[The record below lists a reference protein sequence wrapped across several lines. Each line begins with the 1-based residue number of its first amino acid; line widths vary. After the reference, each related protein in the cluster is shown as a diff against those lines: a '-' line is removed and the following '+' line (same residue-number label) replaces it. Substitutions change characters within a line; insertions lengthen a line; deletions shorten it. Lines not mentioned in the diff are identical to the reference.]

1 MLTGLP
7 QSYKNMFK
15 DVEPKEGKHL
25 KETADDEQFYKTMDG
40 TFYVP
45 PIAYLKNNLPEL
57 MTLQEAFE
65 SYYNSENETP
75 EEWDL
80 NNVNKRLYSSTRDII
95 KLVRYLNKQ
104 EEIAVDIE
112 TTGFSFFDDEML
124 LLVLSWGYDD
134 VAIIDNFSPAV
145 ISYLQQLFLNEEIT
159 FIWHNGKFDTSR
171 LKAFFDLD
179 ARVDEDTMLMHYIGF
194 NENRGTHG
202 LGYLAMLHLQAPNW
216 EKDLDKIKRQE
227 TKGRKIK
234 LAEFNYGMFPKEDLV
249 HYGYYDGLATYRLY
263 KHFKEQF
270 PEERI
275 FIYKKL
281 VEASNYLADI
291 ELKGVYADQEMIS
304 KLDKELTVEYGDLQR
319 ELDDFTAHLWDIEA
333 YKRDRGAQSVSEQ
346 FNPNSPQQLK
356 WILGQM
362 GHIVDDTSEKTLQKI
377 DSEFAR
383 TLLKLRRNNKYRR
396 TYVNGLRKSVDS
408 DGRIHTNY
416 NLHGTVT
423 GRLSSSNP
431 NLQNIPRDKTIK
443 NIFRATPGTM
453 FTEADYSQAEL
464 RVLAVLADDP
474 WLQNVY
480 KEGKDLHSEIAIQFY
495 GEDFTSED
503 RVKAKMVNFGIA
515 YGSGAN
521 TMSENLGIP
530 KHEAQRLLD
539 DWYRPMPN
547 VRKYFDDK
555 IKTAFEQKISTTPF
569 GRRRNFILTSKN
581 KFAVRNEAMNTTI
594 QGTASDLTLFS
605 LTEIQK
611 ELTERNLG
619 SVVLTVHDSIIA
631 EHDPKYADEVAE
643 VMVRHMEEVPKKYL
657 KTDVPF
663 KADIDTGE
671 LWGEID

>member
-1 MLTGLP
+1 MLSGLST
-7 QSYKNMFK
+7 QYKNMFK
-15 DVEPKEGKHL
+15 DVAPKEGKHL
-25 KETADDEQFYKTMDG
+25 KETADDEQFYKTMG
-40 TFYVP
+40 GVFYVP
-45 PIAYLKNNLPEL
+45 PIAYLKNNLSEL
-57 MTLQEAFE
+57 MTLQEVFE
-65 SYYNSENETP
+65 SYYNSENVTP

-80 NNVNKRLYSSTRDII
+80 NNVNKKLYSSTRDII
-95 KLVRYLNKQ
+95 KLIRFLDKQ

-112 TTGFSFFDDEML
+112 TTGFSFFDDEL
-124 LLVLSWGYDD
+124 LLVVLCWGPND
-134 VAIIDNFSPAV
+134 VAVIDNFSPAV
-145 ISYLQQLFLNEEIT
+145 ISYLQALFNNKDIT
-159 FIWHNGKFDTSR
+159 FIWQNGKFDISR
-171 LKAFFDLD
+171 LKAFSNLD
-179 ARVDEDTMLMHYIGF
+179 TRIDEDTMLMHYIGF

-202 LGYLAMLHLQAPNW
+202 LGYLAMLHLQAPDW
-216 EKDLDKIKRQE
+216 EKDLDKVKRQE
-227 TKGRKIK
+227 VRRRKIK
-234 LAEFNYGMFPKEDLV
+234 LADFNYGMFPKEVLV
-249 HYGYYDGLATYRLY
+249 HYGYYDGLATFRLY
-263 KHFKEQF
+263 KFFKEQF
-270 PEERI
+270 PKERE
-275 FIYKKL
+275 FIYRKL

-304 KLDKELTVEYGDLQR
+304 KLDKELTIEYGELLR
-319 ELDDFTAHLWDIEA
+319 ELDDFTRELWDIEA
-333 YKRDRGAQSVSEQ
+333 YKRDTGAKSASEQ
-346 FNPNSPQQLK
+346 FNPSSPQQLK
-356 WILGQM
+356 WILEQI
-362 GHIVDDTSEKTLQKI
+362 GHNVDDTSEKTIQKI
-377 DSEFAR
+377 DSEFTR

-396 TYVNGLRKSVDS
+396 TYVNGLRESIDL

-443 NIFRATPGTM
+443 NIFRATPGYV
-453 FTEADYSQAEL
+453 FTQADYSQAEL

-547 VRKYFDDK
+547 VRKYFDEK
-555 IKTAFEQKISTTPF
+555 IKTAFQEKISTTPF
-569 GRRRNFILTSKN
+569 GRRRNFILTTKN

-605 LTEIQK
+605 LVEIQK

-619 SVVLTVHDSIIA
+619 SVVLTVHDSVIA
-631 EHDPKYADEVAE
+631 ENLPEHTEAVAE
-643 VMVRHMEEVPKKYL
+643 VMVRHMREVPKKYL

-663 KADIDTGE
+663 EADIDIGE
-671 LWGEID
+671 LWGEMG

>member
-1 MLTGLP
+1 
-7 QSYKNMFK
+7 MFK

-25 KETADDEQFYKTMDG
+25 KETADDEQFYKTMAG

-57 MTLQEAFE
+57 TTLQEAFE
-65 SYYNSENETP
+65 SYYNSTNETP

-95 KLVRYLNKQ
+95 KLVRHLNKQ

-112 TTGFSFFDDEML
+112 TTGLSFFDDTML
-124 LLVLSWGYDD
+124 LLVLCWGYDD
-134 VAIIDNFSPAV
+134 VAIIDNFGPAV
-145 ISYLQQLFLNEEIT
+145 LSYLQALFNNKDIS

-227 TKGRKIK
+227 TKKRKIK

-270 PEERI
+270 PEERM

-304 KLDKELTVEYGDLQR
+304 KLDGELTIEYGDLLREMDAFTR
-319 ELDDFTAHLWDIEA
+319 ELWSPEA
-333 YKRDRGAQSVSEQ
+333 YKRETGAKSASEQ
-346 FNPNSPQQLK
+346 FNPDSPQQLK

-362 GHIVDDTSEKTLQKI
+362 GYHVDDTSEKTIQKI
-377 DSEFAR
+377 DSEFTQ
-383 TLLKLRRNNKYRR
+383 TLLKLRRNNKYRK
-396 TYVNGLRKSVDS
+396 TYVKGLRESIDL
-408 DGRIHTNY
+408 DGRIHTNF

-443 NIFRATPGTM
+443 NIFRSTPGYVLTQ
-453 FTEADYSQAEL
+453 ADYSQAEL

-480 KEGKDLHSEIAIQFY
+480 KEGKDLHSEIAEQFY

-503 RVKAKMVNFGIA
+503 RVKAKTINFGIA

-521 TMSENLGIP
+521 TISESLGIP

-581 KFAVRNEAMNTTI
+581 RFGVRNEAMNTAI

-605 LTEIQK
+605 LIEVQK
-611 ELTERNLG
+611 ELIERNLG
-619 SVVLTVHDSIIA
+619 SVVLTVHDSIIVENLP
-631 EHDPKYADEVAE
+631 EHTEEVSE
-643 VMVRHMEEVPKKYL
+643 VLVRHMKEVPKKYL
-657 KTDVPF
+657 KTEVPF
-663 KADIDTGE
+663 EADIDVGE